1 VPALCCGVVPRI
13 NEVSAPVPSPALSP
27 PILPRAWLSYNIPQ
41 AILFSCTHTFNVP
54 DHTQVVGIDL
64 GTTNSAVAAMEGGKP
79 TIIANAEGSRTTP
92 SVVAFTKGGDRLVG
106 QVRGGGGGRVKTS
119 VNNKRRAPSG

>member
-1 VPALCCGVVPRI
+1 
-13 NEVSAPVPSPALSP
+13 
-27 PILPRAWLSYNIPQ
+27 
-41 AILFSCTHTFNVP
+41 
-54 DHTQVVGIDL
+54 VVGIDL

-119 VNNKRRAPSG
+119 VNYMRRAPSG